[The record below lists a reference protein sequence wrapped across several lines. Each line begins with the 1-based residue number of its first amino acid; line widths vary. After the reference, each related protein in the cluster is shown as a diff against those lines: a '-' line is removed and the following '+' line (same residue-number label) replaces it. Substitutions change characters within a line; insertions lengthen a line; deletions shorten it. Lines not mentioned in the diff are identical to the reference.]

1 MTNEEITQKEKAPA
15 EEKPDMIVCG
25 YVFTK
30 TENSNMRIL
39 NLREPHH
46 ALVLSPQGEV
56 LETTMDDVE
65 INIVKG
71 YLEKNKKTLEDLY
84 A

>member
-1 MTNEEITQKEKAPA
+1 
-15 EEKPDMIVCG
+15 MIVCG

-71 YLEKNKKTLEDLY
+71 YLEKNKKTLENLY

>member
-1 MTNEEITQKEKAPA
+1 MTNEEITQICTSG
-15 EEKPDMIVCG
+15 DMIVCG

-65 INIVKG
+65 INIVKE

>member
-1 MTNEEITQKEKAPA
+1 MTNEEITQICTSA
-15 EEKPDMIVCG
+15 DMIVCG

-30 TENSNMRIL
+30 TEDSNMRIL

-46 ALVLSPQGEV
+46 ALILSPQGEV

-84 A
+84 S